1 MRDVSKNWF
10 ETIVR
15 FVKMTESG
23 EMKKVN
29 ETYVVDALTFGEA
42 EENITREMSHYISG
56 DFDIKNIN
64 PAPYSEIF
72 FSDKETDDKYYRVK
86 LSFITI
92 DERTQK
98 EKKSKVTY
106 LVQANSLEQARMNI
120 ADVMNGTMIDY
131 TIVSIVETKI
141 LDVFEHGANDGAS
154 EKVNKLS

>member
-15 FVKMTESG
+15 YDKAMESG

-29 ETYVVDALTFGEA
+29 ETYVVDALSFGEA

-64 PAPYSEIF
+64 PVPYSEIF
-72 FSDKETDDKYYRVK
+72 FSDKDTDDKYYRVK

-106 LVQANSLEQARMNI
+106 LVQANSLEQARKNTEE
-120 ADVMNGTMIDY
+120 VMNGTMIDY
-131 TIVSIVETKI
+131 EFASVTETKI
-141 LDVFEHGANDGAS
+141 LDVFEK
-154 EKVNKLS
+154 ENK

>member
-1 MRDVSKNWF
+1 MRDVNKRWF

-15 FVKMTESG
+15 CDRMMEDG
-23 EMKKVN
+23 QMKKVN

-92 DERTQK
+92 NERTQK

-106 LVQANSLEQARMNI
+106 LVQANSLEQARKNTE
-120 ADVMNGTMIDY
+120 DVMNGTMIDY
-131 TIVSIVETKI
+131 EFVSVTETKI
-141 LDVFEHGANDGAS
+141 MDVFEKQS
-154 EKVNKLS
+154 K

>member
-1 MRDVSKNWF
+1 MRDVNKKWF

-15 FVKMTESG
+15 YDRVMESG

-29 ETYVVDALTFGEA
+29 ETYVVDAITFGEA
-42 EENITREMSHYISG
+42 EESIAEEMKPYMSG

-72 FSDKETDDKYYRVK
+72 FSDKDTDDKYYRVK
-86 LSFITI
+86 LNFITI

-106 LVQANSLEQARMNI
+106 LVQANSLEQARKNTEE
-120 ADVMNGTMIDY
+120 VMKGTMIGY
-131 TIVSIVETKI
+131 ELVSVTETKI
-141 LDVFEHGANDGAS
+141 LDVFEK
-154 EKVNKLS
+154 ENK

>member
-1 MRDVSKNWF
+1 
-10 ETIVR
+10 
-15 FVKMTESG
+15 
-23 EMKKVN
+23 MKKVN
-29 ETYVVDALTFGEA
+29 ETYVVDALSFGEA

-72 FSDKETDDKYYRVK
+72 FSDKDTDDKYYRVK

-106 LVQANSLEQARMNI
+106 LVQANSLEQARKNT

-131 TIVSIVETKI
+131 EFVSVTETKI
-141 LDVFEHGANDGAS
+141 MDVFEK
-154 EKVNKLS
+154 ENK

>member
-1 MRDVSKNWF
+1 MRDVSKKWF

-15 FVKMTESG
+15 CDRMMEDG
-23 EMKKVN
+23 QMKKVN

-72 FSDKETDDKYYRVK
+72 FSDKDTDDKYYRVK

-106 LVQANSLEQARMNI
+106 LVQANSLEQARKNTE
-120 ADVMNGTMIDY
+120 DVMNGTMIDY
-131 TIVSIVETKI
+131 EFVSVTETKI
-141 LDVFEHGANDGAS
+141 LDVFEKQS
-154 EKVNKLS
+154 K

>member
-1 MRDVSKNWF
+1 MRDANKRWF

-15 FVKMTESG
+15 CDRMMEDG
-23 EMKKVN
+23 QMKKVN
-29 ETYVVDALTFGEA
+29 ETYVVDALSFGEA

-72 FSDKETDDKYYRVK
+72 FSDKDTDDKYYRVK

-106 LVQANSLEQARMNI
+106 LVQANSLEQARKNT

-131 TIVSIVETKI
+131 EFVSVTETKI
-141 LDVFEHGANDGAS
+141 MDVFEK
-154 EKVNKLS
+154 ENK

>member
-1 MRDVSKNWF
+1 MRDVNKRWF
-10 ETIVR
+10 ETIIR
-15 FVKMTESG
+15 YDKTIENG
-23 EMKKVN
+23 QMKKVN
-29 ETYVVDALTFGEA
+29 ETYVVDAISFGEA

-72 FSDKETDDKYYRVK
+72 FSDKDTDDKYYRVK

-106 LVQANSLEQARMNI
+106 LVQANSLEQARKNTEEIMH
-120 ADVMNGTMIDY
+120 GTMIDY
-131 TIVSIVETKI
+131 EFASVTETKI
-141 LDVFEHGANDGAS
+141 LDVFENT
-154 EKVNKLS
+154 KIK